1 VRSAP
6 HTRPRSSDQQARR
19 PSEHGMTSAAASVT
33 LREGDEIRRIAS
45 ASMAGGSSTFTK
57 SASNNH
63 HLTIKT
69 EVLCTHS

>member
-1 VRSAP
+1 
-6 HTRPRSSDQQARR
+6 
-19 PSEHGMTSAAASVT
+19 MTSAVDGVT
-33 LREGDEIRRIAS
+33 LRERDEMRRIAS
-45 ASMAGGSSTFTK
+45 ASMAAGSSTFTK

>member
-1 VRSAP
+1 
-6 HTRPRSSDQQARR
+6 
-19 PSEHGMTSAAASVT
+19 MTSAAASVT
-33 LREGDEIRRIAS
+33 LREGDEMRRIAS
-45 ASMAGGSSTFTK
+45 ASMAAGSSTFTK